1 MHDTAVNQNKEL
13 RDHPQKADSE
23 YANDA
28 VLADFSKK
36 LQAFHA
42 NANANAN
49 ADADAL
55 EQETREMHISHAEVM
70 DCIECSSVYIFDFA
84 HMQYCY
90 TSKEFGKLIGC
101 GSRKE
106 NSSADVNR
114 ENTAAAPHSPD
125 PSGIQEMIPI
135 CDKNFFRRVHPDD
148 MQAICSTIL
157 SSMEYLHTLPEDQ
170 REEYKL
176 CYDFRILDA
185 KGKYV
190 RILQQF
196 VPLEMDKEG
205 ELRLVLMVNDLSPLI
220 DPMKPLRRYLENT
233 QTGEM
238 VLFPRTDARLRPP
251 LTTSELEVLSL
262 IAQGYSGST
271 IADILH
277 IGVCT
282 VNKRRQKK
290 LLLMH
295 THDGL
300 STARYG
306 AQYNLT

>member
-1 MHDTAVNQNKEL
+1 MDDTAENQNKEL
-13 RDHPQKADSE
+13 REHQEKADSY

-28 VLADFSKK
+28 VLADFFKK

-42 NANANAN
+42 NA
-49 ADADAL
+49 DVS
-55 EQETREMHISHAEVM
+55 EQEVREMHISHAEVM
-70 DCIECSSVYIFDFA
+70 DCIECSSVYLFDFS

-101 GSRKE
+101 GNRKE
-106 NSSADVNR
+106 NSTVNR
-114 ENTAAAPHSPD
+114 KNTAAASDRPYS
-125 PSGIQEMIPI
+125 SGIQEMVPL

-157 SSMEYLHTLPEDQ
+157 SSMEYIHTLPEDQ
-170 REEYKL
+170 RGDYKL

-196 VPLEMDKEG
+196 VPLEIDNQG

-238 VLFPRTDARLRPP
+238 VLFPRTDASLRPP
-251 LTTSELEVLSL
+251 LTNAELEVLSL
-262 IAQGYSGST
+262 IAQGYSGSA